1 LPLPSFHYT
10 KDFLRTQRLENDQ
23 KGLPMPKIHT
33 LSCDIET
40 YSSVDLAKSGVFR
53 YCEAD
58 DFEILLFGYSVDG
71 GAVQVVDLA
80 RGEMIPNEILEAL
93 TDGSVVKWAFN
104 AAFERICLSRYLG
117 LPTGTYLN
125 PASWR
130 CTMVWSAYLGLPL
143 SLMGVGAVLGLEK
156 QKLAEGKDLIRYFC
170 IPCNPTI
177 ANGGRRRNHPADAP
191 DKWSLFVDYN
201 RRDVEVEMA
210 IHQRLARF
218 PVPDAVWDEYH
229 LDQRINDRGVMVDG
243 ELVRSAI
250 GMDSLSRQELVSRM
264 KEITDLENPN
274 SVSQVKAWLADNGL
288 EVESLGKK
296 DVKAALK
303 DAPRQIQQVLEL
315 RLQLAKSSIKKYQ
328 AMKNAVCSDGRAR
341 GMFQFYGANRTG
353 RWSGRL
359 IQMQNLPQNHLED
372 LGTARALV
380 GSGDYEAVKMLYG
393 DVPDTLSQLVRT
405 AFIPRKG
412 YRFIVSDFSAIEARV
427 LSWLAGETWRM
438 EVFANNGDIYCATA
452 SRMFHCEVSK
462 HGENGHLRQKG
473 KQAELACIA
482 EGQLVLTDRGLV
494 PIEQVT
500 TEHLLWDGES
510 WVSHEGV
517 VYKGKRE
524 VITYGGLTATADH
537 LVWVEG
543 KPETIQLGA
552 AAACGAHLVRTADGR
567 KTVSLGEGLPLKKV
581 VSGSP
586 VVLQNVYDILNA
598 GDHHRFTVSEVL
610 VHNCGYGGSVGAL
623 KAMGALESGMTEDE
637 LKPLVDAWRQ
647 SNPNIVSFWWDVDE
661 AAKQAVRG
669 KTTTS
674 THGIRFSYESGF
686 LFITLPSGRR
696 LAYVK
701 PRIGTNMFGSDC
713 VTYEGVGAT
722 KKWERIDTFGGKLV
736 ENVVQAISR
745 DLLCHAMQQLE
756 AAECRI
762 VMHIHDEVVIE
773 ALKAMQVDEVGKHM
787 GIVPLWAEGLILDAA
802 GYETG
807 FYMKD

>member
-1 LPLPSFHYT
+1 
-10 KDFLRTQRLENDQ
+10 
-23 KGLPMPKIHT
+23 MAKIT
-33 LSCDIET
+33 SIFCDIES
-40 YSSVDLAKSGVFR
+40 YSSVDLSKSGVFR
-53 YCEAD
+53 YCEAK

-93 TDGSVVKWAFN
+93 TDSSVVKWAFN
-104 AAFERICLSRYLG
+104 AAFERVCLSRYLG
-117 LPTGTYLN
+117 LPTGTYLD

-177 ANGGRRRNHPADAP
+177 ANGGRRRNHPDEAP
-191 DKWSLFVDYN
+191 DKWSLFVEYN
-201 RRDVEVEMA
+201 KRDVEVEMA

-218 PVPDAVWDEYH
+218 PVPEAVWDEYH

-250 GMDSLSRQELVSRM
+250 EMDSLSRQELMSRM
-264 KEITDLENPN
+264 KELTDLENPN
-274 SVSQVKAWLADNGL
+274 SVSQVKTWLADNGL
-288 EVESLGKK
+288 EVDSLGKK
-296 DVKAALK
+296 EVKAALK

-315 RLQLAKSSIKKYQ
+315 RLQLAKSSIRKYQ
-328 AMKNAVCSDGRAR
+328 AMENAVCSDGRAR

-543 KPETIQLGA
+543 KPEPIQLGA

-567 KTVSLGEGLPLKKV
+567 KTVSLGEGLPLKKA

-586 VVLQNVYDILNA
+586 VVLQDVYDILNT
-598 GDHHRFTVSEVL
+598 GDHHRFTVSGAL
-610 VHNCGYGGSVGAL
+610 VHNCGYGGSVGAF

-722 KKWERIDTFGGKLV
+722 KKWERIDTYGPKLV
-736 ENVVQAISR
+736 ENCIQAISR

-756 AAECRI
+756 SAGCRI

-773 ALKAMQVDEVGKHM
+773 APKAMQVDEVGKLM
-787 GIVPLWAEGLILDAA
+787 GIVPLWAEGLMLNAA
-802 GYETG
+802 GYETE

>member
-1 LPLPSFHYT
+1 
-10 KDFLRTQRLENDQ
+10 
-23 KGLPMPKIHT
+23 MPKIHT